1 MFKRRVETRAQY
13 EKFLQFDSNRSF
25 EMAANEDK
33 KLKLLQA
40 ASGLS
45 ESSAGVDR
53 EHSCPWCPLPNVN
66 NAFLSQWRHDLHL
79 LLFAPQS
86 SLAAN
91 FVCCTITFCIFF
103 SIMCNVIQSV
113 PEYEDYNFWFIQDCV
128 VTTLFTVEFAARI
141 FSAGDTMRFVLSP
154 LNLLDLSAIL
164 PFYFAVGFSSMHLAA
179 IAHTLRIAR
188 LARMLRIFRVTQ
200 HSENVVM
207 LQMAIRRNK
216 SALKLLVIGV
226 VFAILFFSSL
236 ICALERGDW
245 DHVQRAYVREDH
257 LPSPFASIPASAW
270 WTVVTITTVGYGD
283 VVPFTPAGKAVGA
296 AAMLFGV
303 FFFTFPITVLASTFQ
318 ALWMERKHR
327 KHSRRIAAPHTMV
340 ESLEKIRN
348 LSSSLQHEFA
358 NLHGLVS
365 TSSSTHSVPLKCL
378 HVMER
383 QIHSSLFHYVELA
396 EEALATVPTETMA
409 EADSSSQA
417 KYTSVV
423 MPSTLPYNV

>member
-13 EKFLQFDSNRSF
+13 EKFLPFDSNRSF
-25 EMAANEDK
+25 EMAAHEDK

-45 ESSAGVDR
+45 ETSNTGVAC
-53 EHSCPWCPLPNVN
+53 EHSCPWCPVPTHD
-66 NAFLSQWRHDLHL
+66 NALLNQWRHDVHL

-91 FVCCTITFCIFF
+91 FVCCAITFCIFF
-103 SIMCNVIQSV
+103 SIFCNVVQSV
-113 PEYEDYNFWFIQDCV
+113 PEYEDNNFWFIQDCV

-200 HSENVVM
+200 NSENVVM

-236 ICALERGDW
+236 ICALERGEW
-245 DHVQRAYVREDH
+245 DHMQRAYVREDH

-296 AAMLFGV
+296 TAMLFGV

-340 ESLEKIRN
+340 ESLEKIRT
-348 LSSSLQHEFA
+348 LSSSLQNEFA
-358 NLHGLVS
+358 NLHSLVS
-365 TSSSTHSVPLKCL
+365 TSSSTHSVSLKCL
-378 HVMER
+378 HIIER
-383 QIHSSLFHYVELA
+383 QIHSSLFHYVEVA

-409 EADSSSQA
+409 DADSQT
-417 KYTSVV
+417 KHTSVV